1 MSKSELVRFSCAALG
16 QRFTERKMVGLI
28 GLEPM
33 TPALSR
39 RCSNQLSYRPG
50 VGKVETSKAENRN
63 LVSAFRFPLSAF
75 SSGGG

>member
-1 MSKSELVRFSCAALG
+1 MARIRVINIYCSLKIIFLHVDVKERTFFFSMKPNRV
-16 QRFTERKMVGLI
+16 QIKMVGLI

-50 VGKVETSKAENRN
+50 LVDSWEVES
-63 LVSAFRFPLSAF
+63 
-75 SSGGG
+75 